1 MNGKIEHTNKRMK
14 RPQGRLQTQRGG
26 MRLHFHVCMGRK
38 AGRRGGGEAGA
49 RWGGCGYLQCWCC
62 CCCICFAGYQHGLVS
77 MLCVWLHPESRKGRG
92 KRDNKKEKK
101 TNEKGRK
108 EMSKQRMKPP
118 ECAARGGTR
127 GSHWPSTPPRTAQ
140 RWGGRRRA
148 SLVSGVL
155 RKSDVPR
162 QTCIYPLPSTRLL
175 AEGQTLAFGLWSR
188 S

>member
-38 AGRRGGGEAGA
+38 AGRQEGGEAGA
-49 RWGGCGYLQCWCC
+49 RWGGCGYLRCWCC

-77 MLCVWLHPESRKGRG
+77 MLCVWLHPESREGRG

-140 RWGGRRRA
+140 R
-148 SLVSGVL
+148 
-155 RKSDVPR
+155 
-162 QTCIYPLPSTRLL
+162 
-175 AEGQTLAFGLWSR
+175 
-188 S
+188 